1 MASDKEVAVYVAV
14 YNNIDDA
21 FSDLDDI
28 EQMHKDNLI
37 GVYDAAI
44 VDQQN
49 GKPHIAKRLDRPRVR
64 VIPEAFGSG
73 TLKRKELH
81 EAAQELASN
90 QYGMIVVGEPTIEQA
105 FDKAVTRA
113 QKTLKHTVDATA
125 DEIADDMKQAAQS

>member
-28 EQMHKDNLI
+28 EQMHKDDLI

-105 FDKAVTRA
+105 WDKAVTRA
-113 QKTLKHTVDATA
+113 QKTLKHTMDATA
-125 DEIADDMKQAAQS
+125 DEIADDMKQAAQA

>member
-1 MASDKEVAVYVAV
+1 MASDKQVAVYVAV

-28 EQMHKDNLI
+28 EQMHKDDII

-44 VDQQN
+44 VDQKN

-113 QKTLKHTVDATA
+113 QKTLKRTVDATA
-125 DEIADDMKQAAQS
+125 DEIADDMKQAAQG

>member
-1 MASDKEVAVYVAV
+1 MASDKEAAVYVAV

-28 EQMHKDNLI
+28 EQLHKDDLI

-49 GKPHIAKRLDRPRVR
+49 GKPHIAKRIDRPRVR

-81 EAAQELASN
+81 EAAQELAAN

-113 QKTLKHTVDATA
+113 QKTLKRTVDATA
-125 DEIADDMKQAAQS
+125 DEIADEMKQAAQG

>member
-1 MASDKEVAVYVAV
+1 MARDKEVAVYVAV

-21 FSDLDDI
+21 FADLDDI
-28 EQMHKDNLI
+28 EEMHKDDLI

-44 VDQQN
+44 VDQQD

-125 DEIADDMKQAAQS
+125 DEIADDMKQAAQG

>member
-28 EQMHKDNLI
+28 EQLHKDDLI

-81 EAAQELASN
+81 EAAQELEANLVRHDS
-90 QYGMIVVGEPTIEQA
+90 YR
-105 FDKAVTRA
+105 RA
-113 QKTLKHTVDATA
+113 HHRAGVRQGRRSHFKRP
-125 DEIADDMKQAAQS
+125 

>member
-14 YNNIDDA
+14 YDNIDDA
-21 FSDLDDI
+21 VSDLDDI
-28 EQMHKDNLI
+28 EQMHKDDLI

-125 DEIADDMKQAAQS
+125 DEIADDMKQAAQG